1 MLSACGG
8 GDGDS
13 SDGGSAPAAAE
24 VLAPQ
29 ARDSYDQLL
38 TANQPNASN
47 DVSLRDRVSDPQGLA
62 LRLLSVQPLTSQC
75 QPPLVNSEALS
86 FRVDN
91 GSADACTYAY
101 TIENVPTNGATPK
114 RTQAT
119 SYVVVSAAA
128 SPAMLPILSHTAV
141 VNETIAIDLAS
152 ELGGYFPAG
161 FTLQPD
167 VIVLGS
173 GTALADPASN
183 TISYMAAAVP
193 GITRLIYSYL
203 SADGTEVRAGAIDV
217 SVSKSADGMPLA
229 ESFPGPEDVLPGAV
243 VTVDVKD
250 HISDPDGDPLQL
262 TYAYAFDA
270 TVSATDATSSN
281 TRFDFVADKP
291 GNYDVSYYVTDHNG
305 GYAIGV
311 VRITVKAKSLW
322 SDIVL
327 SDGTRYTAPWEKN
340 LADGLGIPY
349 QDFYEETNATGT
361 YQVALFNYEAALTL
375 CSVRGMVLPSIAEM
389 NKLHGEKPDP
399 SGSDNWPV
407 ARPYWTGAAL
417 DSSNNGQVYDLVS
430 GSSALN
436 PIMVPAGVTC
446 VYSGLLAGL
455 ETTVDNQYVS
465 GGPTSSTLDEVEALV
480 TSGDGSPLSLRN
492 VYFYSSDAN
501 LSFSQKQVMTDADG
515 KAKVTVD
522 SPVAGTFT
530 VYANYLS
537 QTLSTAVTFIENL
550 VSNLTI
556 TGANEVRMGQRI
568 NLTASATYD
577 SSDVVDVSAEAN
589 WASSE
594 PAMATVASGVVTGVA
609 PGSVDISAS
618 FSGAD
623 AAAHPVTVFSGLK
636 SLVVTPGSAAMEI
649 GDTRDL
655 TATAHY
661 DDGVSEDVTT
671 TASWSSTDAAVASVV
686 AGKVTAN
693 ASGSATIQASYTD
706 SHGISQVD
714 SAAISVGK
722 VVDHTAISPSSK
734 TFDAADAGMYFKNTV
749 YYKDGT
755 NKDVSSPSTWTSSNS
770 SVASVTTSGY
780 VNPGAVGTTT
790 ITAKYSENGTTY
802 TATSAVTVK
811 KALTSLSVSP
821 TTASLSVNGTE
832 QMVVTAHYSD
842 STSKVVTTAGA
853 TYASS
858 NTGVATVSTT
868 GLVTAKATGSSS
880 VTATYSEAG
889 VTKSASMAVTVS
901 KSLTSVTVSPPTA
914 SLSVNGT
921 EQMVVTA
928 HYSDSSSQI
937 VTTTGATYVSAN
949 TAVATVST
957 TGLVTAKATG
967 SSSVTATYSEAGVTK
982 SASMAVT
989 VSKSLTSVTVSP
1001 TTASLSVNGTEQMVV
1016 TAHYSDS
1023 SSPIVTTTG
1032 ATYVSA
1038 NTAVATVT
1046 ATGLV
1051 TAKATG
1057 SSSVTATYSEAGVTK
1072 SASMAVT
1079 VSKSL
1084 TSVTVSPT
1092 TASLSVNGTEQ
1103 MVVTAHYSDSSSQI
1117 VTTTGATYVSAN
1129 TAVATVTATGLVT
1142 AKTIGSTSVTATY
1155 SEAGVTKSASMSVTV
1170 SKALTSITVSPGS
1183 DSVFKGSSYNLAVTA
1198 NYSDS
1203 SKSTVTSSAVYT
1215 SQNSNIATVDATGKV
1230 TGINTGSTK
1239 IDVTYTEGG
1248 VTKSAVANVSVL
1260 SGAIHHCT
1268 LSPPSTTQS
1277 LSAGY
1282 YFGFNFICTYDGGSL
1297 TTNRTDYSTWSSS
1310 DTSVATVDTT
1320 GDVHMLKTGA
1330 TTISASYHDPVSGK
1344 TFSDTSAFNVIN

>member
-1 MLSACGG
+1 MKQKWFYLLIWLFVLIGCGG
-8 GDGDS
+8 GEGDNS
-13 SDGGSAPAAAE
+13 QGGSAPATAE

-75 QPPLVNSEALS
+75 QPPVVNSEALS

-152 ELGGYFPAG
+152 ELGGYFPTG
-161 FTLQPD
+161 FTLQPE

-183 TISYMAAAVP
+183 TINYTAAAVP

-229 ESFPGPEDVLPGAV
+229 ENFPGPEDVLPGAV

-250 HISDPDGDPLQL
+250 HISDPNGDPLQL
-262 TYAYAFDA
+262 TDAYAFDA
-270 TVSATDATSSN
+270 TVSATDATSLTN

-291 GNYDVSYYVTDHNG
+291 GSYDVSYYVTDHNG

-322 SDIVL
+322 SDIIL

-375 CSVRGMVLPSIAEM
+375 CAVRGMVLPTIADM

-407 ARPYWTGAAL
+407 ARPYWTGEAL
-417 DSSNNGQVYDLVS
+417 DSSNKGQVYDLVS

-436 PIMVPAGVTC
+436 PMMTPAGVTC

-465 GGPTSSTLDEVEALV
+465 GGPTSSTHDEVEALV
-480 TSGDGSPLSLRN
+480 TTGDGSPLALKN

-515 KAKVTVD
+515 KATLIVD

-537 QTLSTAVTFIENL
+537 QTLNTAVTFIENL

-556 TGANEVRMGQRI
+556 TGANEVRMGQSI

-577 SSDVVDVSAEAN
+577 SSDVVDVSTEVS
-589 WASSE
+589 WTSSV
-594 PAMATVASGVVTGVA
+594 PATATVASGVVTGVA

-618 FSGAD
+618 FSGVD
-623 AAAHPVTVFSGLK
+623 APAHPVTVFSGLS
-636 SLVVTPGSAAMEI
+636 SLVVAPGSAALEI

-671 TASWSSTDAAVASVV
+671 TASWSSSNTTVASVV

-693 ASGSATIQASYTD
+693 ASGSAVIQASYTD
-706 SHGISQVD
+706 SHGISQVG
-714 SAAISVGK
+714 SAAITVAK
-722 VVDHTAISPSSK
+722 VVDHTAISPPSK
-734 TFDAADAGMYFKNTV
+734 TFDVADAGIYFKNTV

-755 NKDVSSPSTWTSSNS
+755 NKDVTSSSTWTSSNS
-770 SVASVTTSGY
+770 SVASVTTGGY
-780 VNPGAVGTTT
+780 VNPDTVGSTT
-790 ITAKYSENGTTY
+790 ITARYSENGTTY
-802 TATSAVTVK
+802 TATSAVTVN
-811 KALTSLSVSP
+811 KALTGVTVSP
-821 TTASLSVNGTE
+821 TTASLSVGGTQ
-832 QMVVTAHYSD
+832 QMAVTAHYSD
-842 STSKVVTTAGA
+842 SSSQIVTNSGA

-858 NTGVATVSTT
+858 NTGVATVSNT

-889 VTKSASMAVTVS
+889 VTKSASMAVMVS
-901 KSLTSVTVSPPTA
+901 KSLTDVTVSPTTA

-921 EQMVVTA
+921 QQMAVTA
-928 HYSDSSSQI
+928 HYNDSSSQI
-937 VTTTGATYVSAN
+937 VTTTGAIYVSAN
-949 TAVATVST
+949 TAVATVSA
-957 TGLVTAKATG
+957 TGLVTAKAIG
-967 SSSVTATYSEAGVTK
+967 STSVTATYSEAGVTK

-989 VSKSLTSVTVSP
+989 VSK
-1001 TTASLSVNGTEQMVV
+1001 
-1016 TAHYSDS
+1016 
-1023 SSPIVTTTG
+1023 
-1032 ATYVSA
+1032 
-1038 NTAVATVT
+1038 
-1046 ATGLV
+1046 
-1051 TAKATG
+1051 
-1057 SSSVTATYSEAGVTK
+1057 
-1072 SASMAVT
+1072 
-1079 VSKSL
+1079 
-1084 TSVTVSPT
+1084 
-1092 TASLSVNGTEQ
+1092 
-1103 MVVTAHYSDSSSQI
+1103 
-1117 VTTTGATYVSAN
+1117 
-1129 TAVATVTATGLVT
+1129 
-1142 AKTIGSTSVTATY
+1142 
-1155 SEAGVTKSASMSVTV
+1155 
-1170 SKALTSITVSPGS
+1170 ALTSITVSPSSGTA
-1183 DSVFKGSSYNLAVTA
+1183 FKGSSYNLKVTA
-1198 NYSDS
+1198 WYSDS
-1203 SKSTVTSSAVYT
+1203 TQATVTSSAVYT
-1215 SQNSNIATVDATGKV
+1215 SQNSNVATVDAAGKV
-1230 TGINTGSTK
+1230 SGVNIGSTK
-1239 IDVTYTEGG
+1239 IDIAYTENG
-1248 VTKSAVANVSVL
+1248 VTKSTVASVSVL

-1268 LSPPSTTQS
+1268 LNPPYATVSIST
-1277 LSAGY
+1277 GY
-1282 YFGFNFICTYDGGSL
+1282 YSFDFVCTYEGSTL

-1310 DTSVATVDTT
+1310 DTSVGTVNTS
-1320 GDVHMLKTGA
+1320 GDVHMLKAGV
-1330 TTISASYHDPVSGK
+1330 TTISASYHDSVSGK
-1344 TFSDTSAFNVIN
+1344 TFSDTSDLTVTN

>member
-1 MLSACGG
+1 MKYRVFLLLTLSLLLSACGGG

-13 SDGGSAPAAAE
+13 SDGGSAPATAE

-75 QPPLVNSEALS
+75 QPPVVNSEALS

-119 SYVVVSAAA
+119 SYVVVSAAS

-161 FTLQPD
+161 FTLQPE

-183 TISYMAAAVP
+183 TISYTAAAVP

-217 SVSKSADGMPLA
+217 SVSKLADGMPLA
-229 ESFPGPEDVLPGAV
+229 ENFPGPEDVLPGAV

-250 HISDPDGDPLQL
+250 HISDPNGDPLQL
-262 TYAYAFDA
+262 TDAYAFDA
-270 TVSATDATSSN
+270 TVSATDATSLTN

-291 GNYDVSYYVTDHNG
+291 GSYDVSYYVTDHNG

-375 CSVRGMVLPSIAEM
+375 CAARGMVLPSIAEM
-389 NKLHGEKPDP
+389 NQLHGEKPDP

-407 ARPYWTGAAL
+407 EQPYWTGEAL

-436 PIMVPAGVTC
+436 PMMTPAGVTC

-455 ETTVDNQYVS
+455 ETTVDNQYLS
-465 GGPTSSTLDEVEALV
+465 GGPTSSTHDEVEALV
-480 TSGDGSPLSLRN
+480 TSGNGSPLALKN

-515 KAKVTVD
+515 KAKISVD

-537 QTLSTAVTFIENL
+537 QTLNTAVTFIENL

-556 TGANEVRMGQRI
+556 TGANEVRMGDSI

-577 SSDVVDVSAEAN
+577 SSDVVDVSAEAS
-589 WASSE
+589 WTSSE
-594 PAMATVASGVVTGVA
+594 PATATVASGVVTGVV
-609 PGSVDISAS
+609 PGSVDITAS

-623 AAAHPVTVFSGLK
+623 ATAHPVTVFSGLK
-636 SLVVTPGSAAMEI
+636 SLEVTPDSALLEV
-649 GDTRDL
+649 GDTQDL

-661 DDGVSEDVTT
+661 DDGASEDVTT
-671 TASWSSTDAAVASVV
+671 TASWTSSNGTVASVV

-714 SAAISVGK
+714 SAAITVGK
-722 VVDHTAISPSSK
+722 VVDHTAITPSSK
-734 TFDAADAGMYFKNTV
+734 TFKVTDSATHFYNRV
-749 YYKDGT
+749 YYTDGT
-755 NKDVSSPSTWTSSNS
+755 NMDVTMSSDWTSSNTTVATVINS
-770 SVASVTTSGY
+770 SSSTGLVSPKA
-780 VNPGAVGTTT
+780 AGTTT
-790 ITAKYSENGTTY
+790 ITAKYTENGTTY
-802 TATSAVTVK
+802 TSTSAVTVTG
-811 KALTSLSVSP
+811 ASLTSVTVTPTSTSVGVND
-821 TTASLSVNGTE
+821 TA
-832 QMVVTAHYSD
+832 QIAVTAHYSD
-842 STSKVVTTAGA
+842 SSSKVVTSSS
-853 TYASS
+853 TYSSS
-858 NTGVATVSTT
+858 NTGVATVSST
-868 GLVTAKATGSSS
+868 GLITGKAGGSATITSSYKDGS
-880 VTATYSEAG
+880 VTKTAT
-889 VTKSASMAVTVS
+889 TAVTVT
-901 KSLTSVTVSPPTA
+901 TSPTYVGGTFRVSP
-914 SLSVNGT
+914 S
-921 EQMVVTA
+921 VVTDLKVGETRA
-928 HYSDSSSQI
+928 FRFYVTSKRSDGTTYESE
-937 VTTTGATYVSAN
+937 VTSHN
-949 TAVATVST
+949 PN
-957 TGLVTAKATG
+957 
-967 SSSVTATYSEAGVTK
+967 GVNC
-982 SASMAVT
+982 
-989 VSKSLTSVTVSP
+989 LQPSP
-1001 TTASLSVNGTEQMVV
+1001 LP
-1016 TAHYSDS
+1016 
-1023 SSPIVTTTG
+1023 SPLPWQLI
-1032 ATYVSA
+1032 S
-1038 NTAVATVT
+1038 
-1046 ATGLV
+1046 
-1051 TAKATG
+1051 
-1057 SSSVTATYSEAGVTK
+1057 
-1072 SASMAVT
+1072 
-1079 VSKSL
+1079 
-1084 TSVTVSPT
+1084 
-1092 TASLSVNGTEQ
+1092 
-1103 MVVTAHYSDSSSQI
+1103 
-1117 VTTTGATYVSAN
+1117 
-1129 TAVATVTATGLVT
+1129 
-1142 AKTIGSTSVTATY
+1142 STSVPLYSAKGLATGPTY
-1155 SEAGVTKSASMSVTV
+1155 EMECSYFSQGTRRDMATV
-1170 SKALTSITVSPGS
+1170 HITVIP
-1183 DSVFKGSSYNLAVTA
+1183 
-1198 NYSDS
+1198 
-1203 SKSTVTSSAVYT
+1203 
-1215 SQNSNIATVDATGKV
+1215 
-1230 TGINTGSTK
+1230 
-1239 IDVTYTEGG
+1239 
-1248 VTKSAVANVSVL
+1248 
-1260 SGAIHHCT
+1260 
-1268 LSPPSTTQS
+1268 
-1277 LSAGY
+1277 
-1282 YFGFNFICTYDGGSL
+1282 
-1297 TTNRTDYSTWSSS
+1297 
-1310 DTSVATVDTT
+1310 
-1320 GDVHMLKTGA
+1320 
-1330 TTISASYHDPVSGK
+1330 
-1344 TFSDTSAFNVIN
+1344 